1 MNYLHV
7 FHAGNFA
14 DVFKHM
20 TLLALLR
27 KFRNKEKGFSYV
39 ETHAGRGLYDL
50 QGEPASR
57 TGEAL
62 KGVLKLADDDGGSE
76 DIRAYLDV
84 VAALPGNEQGMR
96 WYPGSPL
103 IARAMMREQDRAILA
118 ELHPEEAAALK
129 ANLRSDTRFSVH
141 CRDGWEAL
149 KGLLPPMPRRGL
161 LLVDPPFED
170 ADEFESIFRGLDEV
184 EYRWPNACIAVW
196 YPIKR
201 SADLDPVYRRLSKG
215 TYGAVLRAEL
225 CLHPDDTP
233 ASLNGTGVFVIRPP
247 WQLDEDIRRWLPAL
261 GPLLLGRPAFR
272 TRVDWLSAP
281 E

>member
-1 MNYLHV
+1 MNYRHV

-27 KFRNKEKGFSYV
+27 KFRAKEKGFSYV

-50 QGEPASR
+50 RGEPASR

-62 KGVLKLADDDGGSE
+62 KGVLKLAEAGEGSG
-76 DIRAYLDV
+76 DIQAYLDL
-84 VAALPGNEQGMR
+84 VAALPGNEELLR

-103 IARAMMREQDRAILA
+103 IAQAMMREQDRAILA

-129 ANLRSDTRFSVH
+129 ACLRADRRFSVH

-149 KGLLPPMPRRGL
+149 KGLLPPTPRRGL
-161 LLVDPPFED
+161 LLVDPPFEE
-170 ADEFESIFRGLDEV
+170 ANEFEAIFRGLDEV
-184 EYRWPNACIAVW
+184 NHRWPTACVAVW

-201 SADLDPVYRRLSKG
+201 SADLEPAYRRLRSG
-215 TYGAVLRAEL
+215 EFGPALRAEL
-225 CLHPDDTP
+225 CLHPDDNP
-233 ASLNGTGVFVIRPP
+233 ATLNGTGVFVIRPP
-247 WQLDEDIRRWLPAL
+247 WQLDEDIRRWLPEL
-261 GPLLLGRPAFR
+261 GPLLLGKPAFR
-272 TRVDWLSAP
+272 TRVDWLSDQD
-281 E
+281 